1 MIMNQSER
9 KRENILKNEN
19 SVTVYFLYNRQ
30 DTNLVSSFAF
40 VFLHA
45 NKIVIKFVKSRQ
57 YFQIGV
63 KCEIS
68 FTFLGECHKNSQY
81 ILNDCTTDEKT
92 YITSACSMCEIRL
105 PGHFSSHIHY
115 LYVLRNICKT

>member
-19 SVTVYFLYNRQ
+19 SVTVYFFYNRQ

-45 NKIVIKFVKSRQ
+45 NKIVIKFVNSRQ

-68 FTFLGECHKNSQY
+68 FTFLVECHKNSQY
-81 ILNDCTTDEKT
+81 TLNDCTTDEKNIYYKLHVLCVKLDSLGILVHISITCT
-92 YITSACSMCEIRL
+92 Y
-105 PGHFSSHIHY
+105 
-115 LYVLRNICKT
+115 